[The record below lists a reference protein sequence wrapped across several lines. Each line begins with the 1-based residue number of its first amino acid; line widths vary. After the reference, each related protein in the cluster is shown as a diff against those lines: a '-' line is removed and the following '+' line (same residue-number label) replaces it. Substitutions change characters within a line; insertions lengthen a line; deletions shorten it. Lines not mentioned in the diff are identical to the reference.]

1 MSIAFRI
8 EELSCWSSSVAHYSL
23 SGYCVGNTILRHLMR
38 ANLFLVGVTSVFHPH
53 YCVGLERVSFL
64 EQLLYTLRIRTFDVG
79 QSLQI
84 S

>member
-1 MSIAFRI
+1 
-8 EELSCWSSSVAHYSL
+8 
-23 SGYCVGNTILRHLMR
+23 MR